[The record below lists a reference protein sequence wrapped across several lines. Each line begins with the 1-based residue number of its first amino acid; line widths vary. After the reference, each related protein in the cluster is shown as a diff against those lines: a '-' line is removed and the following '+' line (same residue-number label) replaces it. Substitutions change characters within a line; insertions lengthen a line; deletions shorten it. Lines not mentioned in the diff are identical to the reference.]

1 MRKRV
6 MVLLQITPSG
16 PQSGYRRRH
25 HRNGLVDP
33 MTLIVILAATALFAI
48 LAGLAT
54 TAGTDSRLSF
64 RDEVR
69 PWI

>member
-1 MRKRV
+1 MEA
-6 MVLLQITPSG
+6 
-16 PQSGYRRRH
+16 
-25 HRNGLVDP
+25 
-33 MTLIVILAATALFAI
+33 MTLIVILAATVLFAI

-64 RDEVR
+64 RDDVR

>member
-6 MVLLQITPSG
+6 IVHLQITPSSDS
-16 PQSGYRRRH
+16 SGYYRRTT
-25 HRNGLVDP
+25 RNGRSA
-33 MTLIVILAATALFAI
+33 MSFIIIIAATALFAI

-64 RDEVR
+64 REDVR

>member
-1 MRKRV
+1 M
-6 MVLLQITPSG
+6 
-16 PQSGYRRRH
+16 
-25 HRNGLVDP
+25 DP
-33 MTLIVILAATALFAI
+33 MTLIVIIAATALFAI

>member
-1 MRKRV
+1 MDT
-6 MVLLQITPSG
+6 MTF
-16 PQSGYRRRH
+16 
-25 HRNGLVDP
+25 LV
-33 MTLIVILAATALFAI
+33 IIAATVLFAI